1 MTTPQITTGEEHRDR
16 VAEYLERAVRA
27 KDAAELAALL
37 IEAGWALPGD
47 PPVERWPAYRIV
59 HVLLERA
66 LAARDARRLA
76 AAEAVVEHLRHD
88 EASETE
94 TIIGAEA
101 VLAALR

>member
-1 MTTPQITTGEEHRDR
+1 MTQIETGEEHRDR
-16 VAEYLERAVRA
+16 VSEYLERAERA
-27 KDAAELAALL
+27 QDAAELAALL

-76 AAEAVVEHLRHD
+76 AAAAEAVVEQLRHD
-88 EASETE
+88 ETSEV
-94 TIIGAEA
+94 IHGAGA